1 MDGHVDAHAQ
11 GVGAADDGQ
20 KALLRKLFD
29 EQAVARQHA
38 GVMEP
43 DATGD
48 EVLQGLAERRGEAP
62 ALDRLLDGLA
72 LLFTGDAVAG
82 ERAGRLQGGVLREVH
97 DVERGVPLAKCQLH
111 SALERGFDV
120 LVRKRDGSRGVG
132 DELEVAACCAVK
144 GLADGGHVAQGR
156 THEQEL
162 RVGQREQGNLPGPAA
177 VGVGEEMELVH
188 GDATDVGVLS
198 LAQRLVGKDL
208 GSAADDGGTGVDMR
222 IAGDHADVVAA
233 QDIDQVEEL
242 LADEG
247 LDGGGVVCTLTARHC
262 HEHHTERD
270 ERFAGTGRRAED
282 DVATCSQGEQRVLL
296 MRPEVDATCG
306 NPVDEAFVGFF

>member
-1 MDGHVDAHAQ
+1 
-11 GVGAADDGQ
+11 
-20 KALLRKLFD
+20 
-29 EQAVARQHA
+29 
-38 GVMEP
+38 
-43 DATGD
+43 
-48 EVLQGLAERRGEAP
+48 
-62 ALDRLLDGLA
+62 
-72 LLFTGDAVAG
+72 
-82 ERAGRLQGGVLREVH
+82 
-97 DVERGVPLAKCQLH
+97 
-111 SALERGFDV
+111 
-120 LVRKRDGSRGVG
+120 
-132 DELEVAACCAVK
+132 
-144 GLADGGHVAQGR
+144 
-156 THEQEL
+156 
-162 RVGQREQGNLPGPAA
+162 
-177 VGVGEEMELVH
+177 
-188 GDATDVGVLS
+188 
-198 LAQRLVGKDL
+198 
-208 GSAADDGGTGVDMR
+208 MR